1 MSHFCSLTIFTFYRA
16 FHNML
21 DMGRWKYDAKRCL
34 SIYCRTP
41 AVGDDKL
48 REYVV
53 TPEVA
58 LQALEP
64 YSLVQDKKR
73 KRAARSLHE
82 AENPAAGSKRSK
94 KINTPTTPKVPNA
107 SRGKKPPLHPSSE
120 KKRGI
125 FKLLFTLFVR

>member
-1 MSHFCSLTIFTFYRA
+1 
-16 FHNML
+16 ML

-34 SIYCRTP
+34 SIYCKTP

-58 LQALEP
+58 LQALDP

-73 KRAARSLHE
+73 KRAARTLHE
-82 AENPAAGSKRSK
+82 AEQSAADSKRSK
-94 KINTPTTPKVPNA
+94 KINTSKVPNA

-120 KKRGI
+120 NKRGI
-125 FKLLFTLFVR
+125 FKLLFIICMLT